1 MLTRGA
7 CDMTEDQIERIV
19 ESRIDRIDAA
29 WHDKRLIMT
38 QDEYDRR
45 IAEVDAWAEDQ
56 YRLVRE
62 ARA

>member
-1 MLTRGA
+1 
-7 CDMTEDQIERIV
+7 MTEDQIERIV